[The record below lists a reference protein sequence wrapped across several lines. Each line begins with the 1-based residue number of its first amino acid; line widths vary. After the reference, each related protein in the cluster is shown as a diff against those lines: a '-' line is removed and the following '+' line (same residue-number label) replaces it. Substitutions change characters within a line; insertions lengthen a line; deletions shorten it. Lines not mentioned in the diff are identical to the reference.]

1 MCGIIVGV
9 NLYIKKFFLGGEV
22 NSNSDVVGHD
32 SISVVLAVPL
42 EINQAV
48 LASSLDGVMGMVTIA
63 ICHV

>member
-32 SISVVLAVPL
+32 SVSVVLAVPL

-63 ICHV
+63 ICHA

>member
-32 SISVVLAVPL
+32 SVSVVLAVPL